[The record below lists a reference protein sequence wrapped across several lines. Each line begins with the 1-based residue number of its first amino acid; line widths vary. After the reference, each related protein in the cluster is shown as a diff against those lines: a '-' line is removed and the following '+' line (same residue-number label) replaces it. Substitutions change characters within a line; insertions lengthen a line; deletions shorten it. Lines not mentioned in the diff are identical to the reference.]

1 VRDTRKC
8 KFCKS
13 SMCVSE
19 EAYRENPFCTGC
31 LHTRMEL
38 AAAQDPVIH
47 RIQRSDG
54 YLVFIRRSDL
64 LWT

>member
-1 VRDTRKC
+1 VRDTQQC

-13 SMCVSE
+13 PMHVSE
-19 EAYRENPFCTGC
+19 QGYKENPFCTGC
-31 LHTRMEL
+31 FHTRLEL
-38 AAAQDPVIH
+38 AAAQDPVIA
-47 RIQRSDG
+47 RVLRSDG